1 MHVIKRLVSV
11 SPYDAHSASALNW
24 KHLPE
29 QTFRPHQNYRYTTVV
44 FSPGTCY
51 FFGSLTYQLLS
62 HSRVWRNPAAIQ
74 LASASR
80 GFDHLFANEI
90 ESAKKVFASES
101 DPFHLVGAGC
111 LCFLEASLGL
121 EANKMSEATRLLAL
135 AEAGSRTALKAALK
149 SKTRASA
156 AFPPGLEYEIANA
169 DTVVLLGITHALSE
183 SYMGYLQC
191 IYAMNSAHGKFSKL
205 YKTVFPNGLDTH
217 STPPLTP
224 FSWTPSVTP
233 SPADSPAITPKTS
246 LSNLSLEPPANN
258 ANSKKPARPLAKQSS
273 SSFFAL
279 ATRWGSGSSSPASST
294 SSLSPSTPNS
304 ISSVGEARNSEEIQN
319 LKNLIIAGTAFGF
332 GLFNLVFSLLPKRVQ
347 SVAGLFG
354 FAHSRR
360 LALQALAVSAGYA
373 AEGEVHGV
381 FAGLVLMT
389 YHGVVLLLSGYQADE
404 ARIIREYEG
413 VVSGIEARYPKGA
426 LWILNR
432 AKILRMTYDAESAIR
447 VLKAGLEETKEDA
460 ENKHSEGFKQADTLL
475 VFELAWIHLS
485 QRQYLESAEAFIK
498 LTALNSWS
506 HGTYYFIAAGC
517 HISLALSDETSPQE
531 KEKYLNKA
539 QELLDVIPS
548 LLDKRKVG
556 GKDLPTEVLIK
567 KKLAFYK
574 EKQKR
579 RGGDELKFAQCIQI
593 SPAEELGIFWNTHDR
608 ISPSTAAAHIRE
620 WSALSPPVGTNSPYI
635 SLPAPASVTSST
647 TPDLDTADELA
658 LRFLLLGIA
667 HRSIGCVELR
677 NKKNNLSSTQPV
689 SSSSSFVDTTPESIV
704 GSTSSSSLSEEIREY
719 ARNASACLRASRE
732 LLSAAHALQSTI
744 KVSTWIGGLAM
755 FELAV
760 LDLKEV
766 ELEEKT
772 KGRSSNSALSA
783 DLKKRW
789 ELALKSAR
797 VKLDA
802 AMALAPNSVDL
813 SSRLDSRVAM
823 LRDEI
828 GMKAEMIGID
838 L

>member
-1 MHVIKRLVSV
+1 MSY
-11 SPYDAHSASALNW
+11 SPHI
-24 KHLPE
+24 
-29 QTFRPHQNYRYTTVV
+29 
-44 FSPGTCY
+44 
-51 FFGSLTYQLLS
+51 
-62 HSRVWRNPAAIQ
+62 AAIQ

-90 ESAKKVFASES
+90 SSAKKVFASEN

-121 EANKMSEATRLLAL
+121 ETNKMTEATRLLAL
-135 AEAGSRTALKAALK
+135 AEAGSRSALKAAAK
-149 SKTRASA
+149 SKTKASA

-169 DTVVLLGITHALSE
+169 DTVVLLGISHALNE

-205 YKTVFPNGLDTH
+205 YKTVFPNGLDSHT
-217 STPPLTP
+217 TPPLTP
-224 FSWTPSVTP
+224 FSWTPS
-233 SPADSPAITPKTS
+233 TS
-246 LSNLSLEPPANN
+246 SSNLSLQPPTSSTI
-258 ANSKKPARPLAKQSS
+258 SKTPPIRPPTKQSS
-273 SSFFAL
+273 SSFFGL
-279 ATRWGSGSSSPASST
+279 ASRWASGSSSSVSS
-294 SSLSPSTPNS
+294 SSSSSSSRLPSTPDGANET
-304 ISSVGEARNSEEIQN
+304 GNTEEIQN

-360 LALQALAVSAGYA
+360 LALEALSVSASYA

-389 YHGVVLLLSGYQADE
+389 YHGVVLLVSGYQADE
-404 ARIIREYEG
+404 ARILREYEN

-432 AKILRMTYDAESAIR
+432 AKILRMTYDPESAIR
-447 VLKAGLEETKEDA
+447 VLKSGLEETKKDA
-460 ENKHSEGFKQADTLL
+460 EIEHGEGFKQADTLL
-475 VFELAWIHLS
+475 MFELAWIYLS
-485 QRQYLESAEAFIK
+485 QRQYAQSAEAFIK
-498 LTALNSWS
+498 LTELNSWS

-517 HISLALSDETSPQE
+517 HLSLALSNGVSPEE

-539 QELLDVIPS
+539 QELLDTVPN
-548 LLDKRKVG
+548 LVDKRKMG

-567 KKLAFYK
+567 KKLIFYK

-579 RGGDELKFAQCIQI
+579 RGGDETKFAQCIRI
-593 SPAEELGIFWNTHDR
+593 SPAEELGIFWNTHSR
-608 ISPSTAAAHIRE
+608 ISPSIAEAHIKE
-620 WSALSPPVGTNSPYI
+620 WSALSPPVGIDSPYM
-635 SLPAPASVTSST
+635 SHSNTKSEQSST
-647 TPDLDTADELA
+647 LPDLDTPDELA
-658 LRFLLLGIA
+658 LRFLLLGIT
-667 HRSIGCVELR
+667 H
-677 NKKNNLSSTQPV
+677 
-689 SSSSSFVDTTPESIV
+689 
-704 GSTSSSSLSEEIREY
+704 
-719 ARNASACLRASRE
+719 RNAPACLRASRE
-732 LLSAAHALQSTI
+732 LLNAAHALQPSI
-744 KVSTWIGGLAM
+744 RVSTWIGGLAM

-766 ELEEKT
+766 EVEEKE
-772 KGRSSNSALSA
+772 KENAASLEMSA
-783 DLKKRW
+783 DFKKRW
-789 ELALKSAR
+789 QSALKSAR
-797 VKLDA
+797 AKLDA

-828 GMKAEMIGID
+828 STKAEDIGVS

>member
-1 MHVIKRLVSV
+1 MSY
-11 SPYDAHSASALNW
+11 SPHI
-24 KHLPE
+24 
-29 QTFRPHQNYRYTTVV
+29 
-44 FSPGTCY
+44 
-51 FFGSLTYQLLS
+51 
-62 HSRVWRNPAAIQ
+62 AAIQ

-90 ESAKKVFASES
+90 SSAKKVFASEN

-121 EANKMSEATRLLAL
+121 ETNKMTEATRLLAL
-135 AEAGSRTALKAALK
+135 AEAGSRSALKAAAK
-149 SKTRASA
+149 SKTKASA

-169 DTVVLLGITHALSE
+169 DTVVLLGISHALNE

-205 YKTVFPNGLDTH
+205 YKTVFPNGLDSH
-217 STPPLTP
+217 ITPPLTP

-246 LSNLSLEPPANN
+246 SSNLSLQPPTSSTI
-258 ANSKKPARPLAKQSS
+258 SKTPPIRPPTKQSS
-273 SSFFAL
+273 SSFFGL
-279 ATRWGSGSSSPASST
+279 ASRWASGSSSSVSS
-294 SSLSPSTPNS
+294 SSSSSSSSRLPSTPDGANET
-304 ISSVGEARNSEEIQN
+304 GNTEEIQN

-360 LALQALAVSAGYA
+360 LALEALSVSASYA

-389 YHGVVLLLSGYQADE
+389 YHGVVLLVSGYQADE
-404 ARIIREYEG
+404 ARILREYEN

-432 AKILRMTYDAESAIR
+432 AKILRMTYDPESAIR
-447 VLKAGLEETKEDA
+447 VLKSGLEETKKDA
-460 ENKHSEGFKQADTLL
+460 ENEHGEGFKQADTLL
-475 VFELAWIHLS
+475 MFELAWIYLS
-485 QRQYLESAEAFIK
+485 QRQYAESAEAFIK
-498 LTALNSWS
+498 LTELNSWS

-517 HISLALSDETSPQE
+517 HLSLALSDGVSPEE

-539 QELLDVIPS
+539 QELLDTIPN
-548 LLDKRKVG
+548 LVDKRKMG

-567 KKLAFYK
+567 KKLIFYK

-579 RGGDELKFAQCIQI
+579 RGGDETKFAQCIRI
-593 SPAEELGIFWNTHDR
+593 SPAEELGIFWNTHSR
-608 ISPSTAAAHIRE
+608 ISPSIAEAHIKE
-620 WSALSPPVGTNSPYI
+620 WSALSPPVGIDSPYM
-635 SLPAPASVTSST
+635 SHSNTKSEQSST
-647 TPDLDTADELA
+647 LPDLDTPDELA
-658 LRFLLLGIA
+658 LRFLLLGIT
-667 HRSIGCVELR
+667 HRSIGCVGLR
-677 NKKNNLSSTQPV
+677 LNRSPPSTEPA
-689 SSSSSFVDTTPESIV
+689 SSSSSYVEPSI
-704 GSTSSSSLSEEIREY
+704 SAPASDQSSSSQSFPEDLTRYEG
-719 ARNASACLRASRE
+719 NAPACLRASRE
-732 LLSAAHALQSTI
+732 LLNAAHALQTSI
-744 KVSTWIGGLAM
+744 RVSTWIGGLAM

-766 ELEEKT
+766 EVEEK
-772 KGRSSNSALSA
+772 KEKEKAASLEMSA
-783 DLKKRW
+783 DFKKRW
-789 ELALKSAR
+789 QSALKSAR
-797 VKLDA
+797 AKLDA

-828 GMKAEMIGID
+828 STKAEDIGVS

>member
-1 MHVIKRLVSV
+1 MSY
-11 SPYDAHSASALNW
+11 SPHS
-24 KHLPE
+24 
-29 QTFRPHQNYRYTTVV
+29 
-44 FSPGTCY
+44 
-51 FFGSLTYQLLS
+51 
-62 HSRVWRNPAAIQ
+62 AAIQ

-90 ESAKKVFASES
+90 SSAKKVFNSES

-111 LCFLEASLGL
+111 LSFLEASLGL
-121 EANKMSEATRLLAL
+121 EASKMTEATRLLAL
-135 AEAGSRTALKAALK
+135 AEAGSRTALKAAAK
-149 SKTRASA
+149 SKTKASA

-205 YKTVFPNGLDTH
+205 YKTVFPNGLDSHTT
-217 STPPLTP
+217 TPPLTP

-246 LSNLSLEPPANN
+246 SSNLTLEPPVSSAI
-258 ANSKKPARPLAKQSS
+258 SKKPARPPAKQSS
-273 SSFFAL
+273 SSFFGL
-279 ATRWGSGSSSPASST
+279 ASRWTSGTSTSASSST
-294 SSLSPSTPNS
+294 SFLSPPTPTS
-304 ISSVGEARNSEEIQN
+304 ISSMTEAGNSEEIQN

-389 YHGVVLLLSGYQADE
+389 YHGAVLLVSGYQADE
-404 ARIIREYEG
+404 ARIIREYES

-432 AKILRMTYDAESAIR
+432 AKILRMTYDPEGAIR

-460 ENKHSEGFKQADTLL
+460 ANEHGEGFKQADTLL
-475 VFELAWIHLS
+475 VFELAWIYLS
-485 QRQYLESAEAFIK
+485 QRQYAESAEAFIK
-498 LTALNSWS
+498 LTELNSWS

-517 HISLALSDETSPQE
+517 HISLALSDGVSHEE
-531 KEKYLNKA
+531 KEKYLDKA
-539 QELLDVIPS
+539 QELLDAIPN

-579 RGGDELKFAQCIQI
+579 QGGEERNFARCIRI
-593 SPAEELGIFWNTHDR
+593 SPAEELGIFWNNHNR
-608 ISPSTAAAHIRE
+608 ISPSNAEVHIRE
-620 WSALSPPVGTNSPYI
+620 WSALSPPVGIDSPYMSRPI
-635 SLPAPASVTSST
+635 TTSST
-647 TPDLDTADELA
+647 SPDLDTPDELA
-658 LRFLLLGIA
+658 LRLLLLGIA
-667 HRSIGCVELR
+667 HRSIGCVGLR
-677 NKKNNLSSTQPV
+677 IKDSLPPTEPA
-689 SSSSSFVDTTPESIV
+689 SSSSSYVETPDSAPESIV
-704 GSTSSSSLSEEIREY
+704 DSPSLPSPSSENINQY
-719 ARNASACLRASRE
+719 TGNASACLRASRE
-732 LLSAAHALQSTI
+732 LLSAAHALQPSI

-766 ELEEKT
+766 EVEEKEEKA
-772 KGRSSNSALSA
+772 KGDSVPSELSV

-789 ELALKSAR
+789 QTALKSAR
-797 VKLDA
+797 AKLDV

-828 GMKAEMIGID
+828 GMKAEIID
-838 L
+838 VTL